1 MKKTIYITML
11 AAALLGGQVF
21 AEVTGTA
28 VEGCE
33 QTSGNQYC
41 GRNSETDSVTG
52 GNVTIKA
59 DNKGEVPNNAQVYG
73 GRSNAKGGNASSNT
87 VVMSGGKVALVCS
100 GFTAGEAN
108 AVNNVAI
115 VTGGTITGTLY
126 AAFDNKGTAMNNK
139 IHLVGKGASN
149 VSIADAQ
156 GIISTYTGGTAG
168 ISLGDVAVASVGSS
182 GTSENN
188 SIDIYGTGITVAR
201 KLAGMQTLTFDITDG
216 QMTGQS
222 PEAALTLTSTDE
234 IRALNLKDVELQ
246 VKDLDVQSW
255 TPGTSITLVQAAQA
269 IQVGDDWGK
278 GKAVDIMK
286 NGQVVAL
293 GQLVLSN
300 DNKTLSLTVQGS
312 VPEPSTGTLTMLAL
326 AALAARRRRK

>member
-126 AAFDNKGTAMNNK
+126 AAFDNKGTAKNNK

-168 ISLGDVAVASVGSS
+168 ISLGSVQVASVGTT
-182 GTSENN
+182 GTAEGN
-188 SIDIYGTGITVAR
+188 SIDIYGIGITA
-201 KLAGMQTLTFDITDG
+201 KSISKMQILTFNITAN
-216 QMTGQS
+216 QLTGQNS
-222 PEAALTLTSTDE
+222 EAALSLTSTSM
-234 IRALNLKDVELQ
+234 ALNLEGVTLQ
-246 VKDLDVQSW
+246 VNDLDVQSW
-255 TPGTSITLVQAAQA
+255 TPGTSITLVQAETA
-269 IQVGDDWGK
+269 IEGLESGTE
-278 GKAVDIMK
+278 VDIKRGDMVMAV
-286 NGQVVAL
+286 GTLAL
-293 GQLVLSN
+293 AGDGKLLQ
-300 DNKTLSLTVQGS
+300 LTVQGS
-312 VPEPSTGTLTMLAL
+312 VPEPSTGTLSLLAL
-326 AALAARRRRK
+326 AALAARRCRK